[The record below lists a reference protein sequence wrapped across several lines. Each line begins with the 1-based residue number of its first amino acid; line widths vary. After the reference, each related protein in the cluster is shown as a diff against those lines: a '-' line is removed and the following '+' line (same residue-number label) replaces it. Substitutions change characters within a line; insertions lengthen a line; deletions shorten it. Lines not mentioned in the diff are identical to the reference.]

1 MSFIIDDAAI
11 AVASEA
17 VCESA
22 GGMESA
28 AELCGNTDCA
38 FSVED
43 VRSEFSSDKFSL
55 SEESGDFSNLNSD
68 IDCSAS
74 ASNEMD
80 SLREEFPSSAFSE
93 TDSNENIEQATPV
106 EAVERTSTFDDQTI
120 GNDVLEDKRPEIE
133 GKLNLGQPHNADVLR
148 GNLEIAMDK
157 ETDRTVSRA
166 HHIVGNETPYAA
178 KKMEEFGIDRNAPAN
193 GILLPNDASSPLKG
207 SIHSGRHLQEYY
219 NTVEQRM
226 TMATTREEA
235 LEVLQSLKED
245 LFSGDLPLQRDVQP
259 NL

>member
-1 MSFIIDDAAI
+1 MSFIIDDAAM

-28 AELCGNTDCA
+28 AELCGNTECT
-38 FSVED
+38 FSIED
-43 VRSEFSSDKFSL
+43 LRSEFTP
-55 SEESGDFSNLNSD
+55 SEESFDFSDCKSGLNS
-68 IDCSAS
+68 STPAS
-74 ASNEMD
+74 CEMD
-80 SLREEFPSSAFSE
+80 SLKSEFPSSAFSE
-93 TDSNENIEQATPV
+93 TASNENFEQATPV
-106 EAVERTSTFDDQTI
+106 EAVERSSTFDDQTI

-133 GKLNLGQPHNADVLR
+133 SKLDLGQPHNADVLR
-148 GNLEIAMDK
+148 GNLEIAIDK
-157 ETDRTVSRA
+157 ETDKTVSRA
-166 HHIVGNETPYAA
+166 HHIVGNETPNAA
-178 KKMEEFGIDRNAPAN
+178 RAMEAFGIDRNDPAN

-226 TMATTREEA
+226 AMATTREEA

-245 LFSGDLPLQRDVQP
+245 LFSGDLSLQRDVQP

>member
-1 MSFIIDDAAI
+1 MSFIIDDAAM

-28 AELCGNTDCA
+28 AELCGNTECT
-38 FSVED
+38 FSIED
-43 VRSEFSSDKFSL
+43 LRSEFTP
-55 SEESGDFSNLNSD
+55 SEESFDFSDCKSGLNS
-68 IDCSAS
+68 STPAS
-74 ASNEMD
+74 CEMD
-80 SLREEFPSSAFSE
+80 SLKSEFPSSAFSE
-93 TDSNENIEQATPV
+93 TDSNENFEQATPV

-133 GKLNLGQPHNADVLR
+133 SKLDLGQPHNADVLR

-157 ETDRTVSRA
+157 ETDRAVSRA
-166 HHIVGNETPYAA
+166 HHIVGNETPNAA
-178 KKMEEFGIDRNAPAN
+178 RAMEAFGIDRNDPAN

-226 TMATTREEA
+226 AMATTREEA

>member
-1 MSFIIDDAAI
+1 MSFIIDDAAM
-11 AVASEA
+11 AVAPEA

-28 AELCGNTDCA
+28 AELCGNTECT
-38 FSVED
+38 FSIED
-43 VRSEFSSDKFSL
+43 LRSEFTA
-55 SEESGDFSNLNSD
+55 SEESFDFSDCKSGLNS
-68 IDCSAS
+68 STPAS
-74 ASNEMD
+74 CEID
-80 SLREEFPSSAFSE
+80 SLKSEFPSSAFLE
-93 TDSNENIEQATPV
+93 TASNENFEQATPV
-106 EAVERTSTFDDQTI
+106 EGVERTSTFDDQTI

-133 GKLNLGQPHNADVLR
+133 SKLNLGQPHNADVLR

-178 KKMEEFGIDRNAPAN
+178 KKMEEFGLDRNDPAN

-207 SIHSGRHLQEYY
+207 SIHSGRHLQDYY
-219 NTVEQRM
+219 NTVERLM
-226 TMATTREEA
+226 ATATTREEA

-245 LFSGDLPLQRDVQP
+245 LFSGKLSLQRDVQP